1 MKWLVVIDSNLLMP
15 SALQTVLK
23 DACAHT
29 APFSDPVPLSDAE
42 TSIEVE
48 GPEDL
53 PKRLERNH
61 AIKGVYPSSD
71 YTLY

>member
-1 MKWLVVIDSNLLMP
+1 VKWLVVIDTKLLMP
-15 SALQTVLK
+15 SALTAVLTK
-23 DACAHT
+23 ASARAD
-29 APFSDPVPLSDAE
+29 PLIDPVKLSDAE
-42 TSIEVE
+42 TSVEVE

-53 PKRLERNH
+53 PRRLERNH